1 MIEIPLKLKLSQEDL
16 KSIAKEVAIINSP
29 KNLKSIAKEQ
39 ERQFTVSEIASMTS
53 RSEWTVRKHITDD
66 KILIASKVGKS
77 WLISETNYKK
87 YINNGE

>member
-1 MIEIPLKLKLSQEDL
+1 MIEIPLKIKLSQEDL

-29 KNLKSIAKEQ
+29 KNLKSIAKDQ
-39 ERQFTVSEIASMTS
+39 EKQYTVKEVADMTT
-53 RSEWTVRKHITDD
+53 RTPWTVRKHITDD